1 MTHGSLEEH
10 PVFSPHGALD
20 IFLSKRV
27 HALSTRHASESIK
40 LGIVYNADQTAEKGT

>member
-10 PVFSPHGALD
+10 PVFSAHGALD
-20 IFLSKRV
+20 IFFVQAIFTLCRLDMQMRV
-27 HALSTRHASESIK
+27 E